1 MTTQHAEPGV
11 VIDIRPLGSRLSES
25 VTSTLVKSGTLEIIR
40 LILPAG
46 KRVRSHQVS
55 GPITVHCLEGRIEF
69 QAYGQW
75 QILES
80 GQLLFLSGGELHA
93 AKAIEDSSV
102 LITIHLTTEY
112 AVEESAAEVMLARY
126 GHDPDEA
133 ENA

>member
-69 QAYGQW
+69 QASDQW
-75 QILES
+75 QTLES
-80 GQLLFLSGGELHA
+80 GQLVFLTGELHA
-93 AKAIEDSSV
+93 VKSIEDSSV

-112 AVEESAAEVMLARY
+112 AVEDSAAELMLARY

-133 ENA
+133 ASA